1 MNRRVAVRGI
11 ILHNGKLLCVTLKKH
26 AHKPLN
32 GKDNYWCVPGG
43 GVDVGEPLIPALE
56 REIVEELG
64 IQPVVGNLLY
74 VQQFVYDGIEQLEFF
89 FHITNAEDYLQ
100 VDLDKT
106 SHGNIELDRV
116 EFIDPGSSPVLP
128 AFLRVESPVEQ
139 AGGSA
144 PKFFNN
150 IDEAL

>member
-1 MNRRVAVRGI
+1 MKRRVAVRGI
-11 ILHNGKLLCVTLKKH
+11 ILLDNKLLCVTLKKH

-32 GKDNYWCVPGG
+32 GKDNYWCTPGG

-74 VQQFVYDGIEQLEFF
+74 MQQFVYGDIEQLEFF
-89 FHITNAEDYLQ
+89 FHITNAEDYLH
-100 VDLDKT
+100 VDLSKT
-106 SHGNIELDRV
+106 SHGHIEIDQV
-116 EFIDPGSSPVLP
+116 EFVDPAISPVLP
-128 AFLRVESPVEQ
+128 EFLRTEPIFEHAAS
-139 AGGSA
+139 ASA

-150 IDEAL
+150 IGA